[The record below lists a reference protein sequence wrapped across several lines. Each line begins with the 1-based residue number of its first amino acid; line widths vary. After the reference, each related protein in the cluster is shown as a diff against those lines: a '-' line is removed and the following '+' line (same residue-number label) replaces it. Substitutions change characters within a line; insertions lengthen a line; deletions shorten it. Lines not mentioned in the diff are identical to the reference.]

1 MSLNCEKKLL
11 ASKESNGRCIPMN
24 KDECKISNKHW
35 VEEYNACIAY
45 KDLPK
50 FQFKKMTWKPTDQL
64 KSIGINSFKE
74 LVKSY
79 TEPKETSFISNIFST
94 KTQNSPTLIGGKKK
108 NVKKKNTPK
117 KKVTKKKVTKKNTP
131 KKKVTKKN
139 TPKKN

>member
-24 KDECKISNKHW
+24 KEECKSSNKHW

-50 FQFKKMTWKPTDQL
+50 FQFKKMTWKPTEQL

-79 TEPKETSFISNIFST
+79 TEPKETNFISNFFST

-108 NVKKKNTPK
+108 
-117 KKVTKKKVTKKNTP
+117 VTKKKVVKKSA
-131 KKKVTKKN
+131 
-139 TPKKN
+139 PKKN